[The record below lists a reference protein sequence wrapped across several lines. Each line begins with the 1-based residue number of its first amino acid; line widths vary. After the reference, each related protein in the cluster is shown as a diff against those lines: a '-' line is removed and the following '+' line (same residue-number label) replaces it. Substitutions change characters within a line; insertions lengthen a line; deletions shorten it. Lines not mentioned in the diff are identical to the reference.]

1 MENLT
6 DNTLV
11 EILSRVAAQQEADL
25 SWANTVSVRNLYAVS
40 IDGSIDSLLFEQ
52 GDTGKCNFIGSA
64 STTRLCTLVE
74 ANAVVKKA
82 YAAPSNHEYL
92 DRASLVLIPMSEL
105 VERVKAEVP
114 AQLECTLQA
123 IAKAKAE

>member
-6 DNTLV
+6 NNTLV

-25 SWANTVSVRNLYAVS
+25 SWANTVAVRDLYAVS
-40 IDGSIDSLLFEQ
+40 INGSIDSLLFEQ

-82 YAAPSNHEYL
+82 YAAPSNREYL

-105 VERVKAEVP
+105 VERVKADVP
-114 AQLECTLQA
+114 AQLDTTLQA